1 MHTYKE
7 SAMLERRLS
16 KEGLP
21 NADASLADA
30 HISQND
36 NFVTANSFSLAI
48 VIPFGEFRVGG
59 EGHTLELPLALAV
72 HYFALLLYYLM

>member
-1 MHTYKE
+1 
-7 SAMLERRLS
+7 MLERRLS

-30 HISQND
+30 HVPKND
-36 NFVTANSFSLAI
+36 NLVTANSFSLPI
-48 VIPFGEFRVGG
+48 VIPLGEFRVSG
-59 EGHTLELPLALAV
+59 EGHTLKLPLALAV